1 MAKLPEAVQAV
12 LADFQA
18 PVIFTTVDK
27 DGVANSVYCMLSK
40 VTEDTLIICDNYFHK
55 TRANILSGSSGSILF
70 STADMKTYQIKGSI
84 EYLNKGELYEEI
96 RDTVDAK
103 HPRVAIMV
111 LHVETV
117 FSGAEQLL

>member
-1 MAKLPEAVQAV
+1 MAKLPEVVQTT
-12 LADFQA
+12 LANFQA

-27 DGVANSVYCMLSK
+27 AGVPNSVYCMLSK
-40 VTEDTLIICDNYFHK
+40 VTEDTLIICDNYFNK
-55 TRANILSGSSGSILF
+55 TRANILSGSTGSILL
-70 STADMKTYQIKGSI
+70 STADMKTYQIKGAI
-84 EYLNKGELYEEI
+84 EYLSSGELFQEI
-96 RDTVDAK
+96 HDKVDAK